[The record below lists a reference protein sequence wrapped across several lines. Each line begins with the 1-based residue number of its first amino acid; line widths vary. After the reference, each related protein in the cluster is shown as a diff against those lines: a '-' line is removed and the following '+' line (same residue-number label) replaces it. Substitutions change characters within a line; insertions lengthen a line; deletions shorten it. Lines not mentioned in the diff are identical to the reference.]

1 MPRLATA
8 ISAEN
13 LKVMMEDYIVCVLH
27 PMSFSNVDGVWDTVH
42 ATHAPFFT
50 ALLRETPAL
59 NEKVVQDALPQKKF
73 SKAQR
78 MACSKH
84 LCAAF
89 SDLLAKR
96 RNRRRYKGEARK
108 DIYRI
113 IFAEDLAEDSAVS
126 PAKGTEVEQV
136 NAFNTPPRKR
146 ICRKSSFN
154 EMVCVPES
162 AGTVLSSNSP
172 ASRVAMQVDSP
183 AGAEGKE
190 LVSFGRALQP
200 AAEKIEFA
208 ALPSW
213 WDAQA
218 RGMRVLVPHSADAVL
233 SKAVAGPNGF
243 ILAEWPDG
251 TVQETSVSNLALSA
265 PSAEQIAEQIAEQ
278 RAATKKRPGAAL
290 TCKPAAAG
298 SALLRRP
305 SAAASAVPAAVPA
318 AVSPAEGA
326 LAAEAEKAAPKQQ
339 QRKQLSK
346 TGERKRGEGVEPVLY
361 AQHPKL
367 GDCKTYMGPDKAY
380 VQYWSAEKNSWKS
393 VVNLAAGASK
403 GRHRAFCRTIFNRL
417 RVDADFSLL
426 AAEALKKELLNS

>member
-73 SKAQR
+73 SKAQK

-146 ICRKSSFN
+146 ISRKSSFS

-172 ASRVAMQVDSP
+172 GSRVAMQLGSP
-183 AGAEGKE
+183 EATE
-190 LVSFGRALQP
+190 LVSYGQALQQQQRP
-200 AAEKIEFA
+200 AAEKIDFA

-213 WDAQA
+213 WDSEA
-218 RGMRVLVPHSADAVL
+218 RGMRVLVPNSADTVL

-278 RAATKKRPGAAL
+278 RAATKKRPEAAP

-305 SAAASAVPAAVPA
+305 SAAASAVPA
-318 AVSPAEGA
+318 VSPAKGT
-326 LAAEAEKAAPKQQ
+326 LAAEAEKATPKQKQ
-339 QRKQLSK
+339 GQKRKQPSK